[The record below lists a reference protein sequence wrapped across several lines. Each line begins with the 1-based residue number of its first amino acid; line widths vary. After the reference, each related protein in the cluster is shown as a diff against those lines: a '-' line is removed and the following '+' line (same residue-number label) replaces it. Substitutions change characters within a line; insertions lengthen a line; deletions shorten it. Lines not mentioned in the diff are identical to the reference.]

1 MISSM
6 NHYSAFHT
14 NGALAKV
21 PVFAY
26 LNAGLDADLR
36 LDLMLL
42 YTQALCNALASGK
55 EYNEVQVQ
63 MIKTIL
69 RNKRFPA
76 EMVRSVDQF
85 MTQASLLSEDDLVCK
100 TTRMLQGTAVD
111 SHSRHVPR
119 CVCER
124 LSRIASIRNIA
135 HCCRRGRRFGR
146 SASHRINR
154 RRQELPAKSWTAS
167 RRWACRMPS
176 IIETY
181 SNWQHLGS
189 VWRSATSRNHWCCRD
204 ACISC
209 DIH

>member
-1 MISSM
+1 M

-100 TTRMLQGTAVD
+100 TTRMLQGTAVGPLTLIHD
-111 SHSRHVPR
+111 MYRVASVNGFPESQVYAIS
-119 CVCER
+119 
-124 LSRIASIRNIA
+124 LIAV
-135 HCCRRGRRFGR
+135 GVGVDLDDL
-146 SASHRINR
+146 HRI
-154 RRQELPAKSWTAS
+154 ESIVEGKSCPPSLGPHQGGGLA
-167 RRWACRMPS
+167 ACP
-176 IIETY
+176 
-181 SNWQHLGS
+181 
-189 VWRSATSRNHWCCRD
+189 V
-204 ACISC
+204 
-209 DIH
+209 